1 MLAIISTEIYNRD
14 ITYLKHMDTIT
25 KTDKVPFS
33 QLGITSTPWKKTT
46 DSNVRNG
53 ARVYENE
60 VYQGEIAEVE
70 HQGKATVIR
79 LENGKTWIYKFV
91 DGSLNRNLFVA

>member
-33 QLGITSTPWKKTT
+33 QLGITSTPWKKAT
-46 DSNVRNG
+46 DSKVREG

-60 VYQGEIAEVE
+60 LYQGKIAEVN

-79 LENGKTWIYKFV
+79 LENGKTWIYRFF
-91 DGSLNRNLFVA
+91 DGSLNHNLFIA